1 MSYSVSNLFKQMAM
15 NPKQPDSKLE
25 NPDISES
32 TSQSQDIKFIRDQ
45 SHNALRLTSTP
56 RNGDGFLLPRTVFNS
71 DPRKDA
77 FLLDGAI
84 NPDVIRQ
91 RVNPISEAAPTTDEY
106 ALYGVDRTMR
116 ESSNSVNLIRTS
128 QDQFYN
134 YTNRFNMAPEPLPVF
149 IPTVGLQPTT
159 SNPNVPTIIQ
169 TLPPK
174 TPSKTDVGVS
184 KINLPYYPN
193 AKKP

>member
-1 MSYSVSNLFKQMAM
+1 MSYSVSNLFKSLAE
-15 NPKQPDSKLE
+15 NPKQPDTKLE
-25 NPDISES
+25 NPDIPDFK
-32 TSQSQDIKFIRDQ
+32 TQANDRQFIRDQ
-45 SHNALRLTSTP
+45 SHNALRLNSTP
-56 RNGDGFLLPRTVFNS
+56 RNGDGFLLPRTVFNN

-106 ALYGVDRTMR
+106 ALYGVDTTMKVATD
-116 ESSNSVNLIRTS
+116 SVNLIRTS

-134 YTNRFNMAPEPLPVF
+134 YQNRFSMQPEPPGVPTYQPPV
-149 IPTVGLQPTT
+149 PTPTT
-159 SNPNVPTIIQ
+159 PAPSIGYRPPASIQ

-174 TPSKTDVGVS
+174 KTGTGHITDRG
-184 KINLPYYPN
+184 I
-193 AKKP
+193 

>member
-1 MSYSVSNLFKQMAM
+1 MAM

-25 NPDISES
+25 NPDIPES
-32 TSQSQDIKFIRDQ
+32 QSTSQDIKFIRDQ

-56 RNGDGFLLPRTVFNS
+56 RNGDGFLLPRTVFNN

-77 FLLDGAI
+77 FLLDGSI

-106 ALYGVDRTMR
+106 ALYGVDTTMK
-116 ESSNSVNLIRTS
+116 EATNSVNLIRTS

-149 IPTVGLQPTT
+149 IPTPPSFVPPTL
-159 SNPNVPTIIQ
+159 SPTIIQ

-193 AKKP
+193 AAKKPSGPGI

>member
-1 MSYSVSNLFKQMAM
+1 MSYSVSNLFKTMAM

-25 NPDISES
+25 NPDIPESQS
-32 TSQSQDIKFIRDQ
+32 TSQDRQFIRDQ

-56 RNGDGFLLPRTVFNS
+56 RNGDGFLLPRTVFNN

-106 ALYGVDRTMR
+106 ALYGVDTTMKVA
-116 ESSNSVNLIRTS
+116 SDSVNLIRTS

-134 YTNRFNMAPEPLPVF
+134 YTNRFSMQPQPPGF
-149 IPTVGLQPTT
+149 IPPPTAPTT
-159 SNPNVPTIIQ
+159 PAPNIGYRPPASIQ
-169 TLPPK
+169 TLP
-174 TPSKTDVGVS
+174 G
-184 KINLPYYPN
+184 
-193 AKKP
+193 KKPSSGHITDGPGI

>member
-1 MSYSVSNLFKQMAM
+1 MSYSVSNLFKAIAE

-25 NPDISES
+25 NPDIPDFKTQASDR
-32 TSQSQDIKFIRDQ
+32 QFIRDQ

-56 RNGDGFLLPRTVFNS
+56 RNGDGFLLPRTVFNN

-106 ALYGVDRTMR
+106 ALYGVDKTMR
-116 ESSNSVNLIRTS
+116 ESSNSVNLIRIS

-134 YTNRFNMAPEPLPVF
+134 YQNRFNMAPEPLPSF
-149 IPTVGLQPTT
+149 IPTVPTTPVGLQP
-159 SNPNVPTIIQ
+159 
-169 TLPPK
+169 LPPE
-174 TPSKTDVGVS
+174 TPSTGKTDVGVS
-184 KINLPYYPN
+184 KLNLPYYPN
-193 AKKP
+193 IPAKKP

>member
-1 MSYSVSNLFKQMAM
+1 MSYSVSNLFKSLVE
-15 NPKQPDSKLE
+15 NPRQPDSKLD
-25 NPDISES
+25 NPDIPVSQS
-32 TSQSQDIKFIRDQ
+32 TSQDRQFIRDQ

-56 RNGDGFLLPRTVFNS
+56 RNGDGFLLPRTVFNN

-77 FLLDGAI
+77 FLLDGSI

-106 ALYGVDRTMR
+106 ALYGVDTTMKVATD
-116 ESSNSVNLIRTS
+116 SVNLIRTS

-134 YTNRFNMAPEPLPVF
+134 YQNRFNMAPEPLPV
-149 IPTVGLQPTT
+149 PTYQPPVPTPT
-159 SNPNVPTIIQ
+159 SNPYVPQIIQ

-174 TPSKTDVGVS
+174 KPSTERISGPG
-184 KINLPYYPN
+184 I
-193 AKKP
+193 

>member
-1 MSYSVSNLFKQMAM
+1 MSYSVSNLFKTMAM

-25 NPDISES
+25 NPDIPESQS
-32 TSQSQDIKFIRDQ
+32 TSQDRQFIRDQ
-45 SHNALRLTSTP
+45 SHNALRLNSTP
-56 RNGDGFLLPRTVFNS
+56 RNGDGFLLPRTVFNN

-77 FLLDGAI
+77 FLLDGSI

-106 ALYGVDRTMR
+106 ALYGVDTTMKVATD
-116 ESSNSVNLIRTS
+116 SVNLIRIS

-134 YTNRFNMAPEPLPVF
+134 YQNRFNMAPEPLPGF
-149 IPTVGLQPTT
+149 IPTVPVGLQPTT
-159 SNPNVPTIIQ
+159 SKPYAPTIIQ

-174 TPSKTDVGVS
+174 NSRTGHITDGS
-184 KINLPYYPN
+184 I
-193 AKKP
+193 

>member
-1 MSYSVSNLFKQMAM
+1 MSYSVSNLFKSLVE
-15 NPKQPDSKLE
+15 NPRQPDSKLD
-25 NPDISES
+25 NPDIPVSQS
-32 TSQSQDIKFIRDQ
+32 TSQDRKFIRDQ
-45 SHNALRLTSTP
+45 AQNALRLTSTP
-56 RNGDGFLLPRTVFNS
+56 RNGDGFLLPRTVFNN

-106 ALYGVDRTMR
+106 ALYGIDKTMR

-134 YTNRFNMAPEPLPVF
+134 YKNRFSMQPEPQIEPQYIEPV
-149 IPTVGLQPTT
+149 PTPTT
-159 SNPNVPTIIQ
+159 PAPTIGYRPPIQ

-174 TPSKTDVGVS
+174 KPSTGHVIEGPL
-184 KINLPYYPN
+184 I
-193 AKKP
+193 

>member
-1 MSYSVSNLFKQMAM
+1 MSYSVSNLFKAIAE
-15 NPKQPDSKLE
+15 NPKQPDTKLE
-25 NPDISES
+25 NPDIPDFKTQASDR
-32 TSQSQDIKFIRDQ
+32 QFVRDQ
-45 SHNALRLTSTP
+45 ANNALRLTSTP
-56 RNGDGFLLPRTVFNS
+56 RNGDGFLLPRTVFNN

-134 YTNRFNMAPEPLPVF
+134 YTNRFNMAPEPLPSF
-149 IPTVGLQPTT
+149 IPTPTPYVPVGLQPTT
-159 SNPNVPTIIQ
+159 SKPYVPTIIQ

-174 TPSKTDVGVS
+174 NSRTGHITDGS
-184 KINLPYYPN
+184 I
-193 AKKP
+193 